1 MSRWY
6 EWQEAPAADFAV
18 LGDPI
23 SHSRS
28 PAMQMA
34 AYQALGLNLTY
45 VAIRVDKDSFQQAVM
60 HLNGLGYQGVNCT
73 IPLKELAA
81 AWVEEA
87 DEESSLIGAINT
99 VSLGDRKGT
108 NTDAPALLN
117 VVESRGIERGGRVL
131 ILGAGGTGRAALV
144 AFCRAGYQVSAW
156 NRTAEKLATL
166 RDELNLDFA
175 TLPAPI
181 TEGFDLVIN
190 TTSSTLAGD
199 PFDVPFRPGSGVKL
213 AFDVGYGVPSVFL
226 EQAGA
231 AGVPILDG
239 LPLLV
244 EQGALALEWW
254 LGKSA
259 PRTDML
265 AAVQ

>member
-6 EWQEAPAADFAV
+6 EWQEAPAADYAV

-28 PAMQMA
+28 PAMHMA
-34 AYQALGLNLTY
+34 AYQALDLDLSY
-45 VAIRVDKDSFQQAVM
+45 QAIRVDEESFQKAVM
-60 HLNGLGYQGVNCT
+60 HLNGLGYKGLNCT

-87 DEESSLIGAINT
+87 DEESSIIGAINT
-99 VSLGDRKGT
+99 LSLSDRKGT
-108 NTDAPALLN
+108 NTDAPAMLN
-117 VVESRGIERGGRVL
+117 VVESNGVERGSRVL

-156 NRTAEKLATL
+156 NRTAEKLDAL
-166 RDELNLDFA
+166 RDELSLQF
-175 TLPAPI
+175 TTIPALF
-181 TEGFDLVIN
+181 TGGYDLVIN
-190 TTSSTLAGD
+190 TTSSTLAGE
-199 PFDVPFRPGSGVKL
+199 PLGVSFTEGSGVKL
-213 AFDVGYGVPSVFL
+213 AFDVGYGKPSQFL
-226 EQAGA
+226 AEAAEAGI
-231 AGVPILDG
+231 PTLDG

-259 PRTDML
+259 PRKDML